1 MKARLLIDIASPF
14 SLIIF
19 INKKNTDKIHI
30 IMLTLLCKGAQTSQE
45 HDVSPMETEKSG
57 RDLQTSV

>member
-1 MKARLLIDIASPF
+1 
-14 SLIIF
+14 
-19 INKKNTDKIHI
+19 
-30 IMLTLLCKGAQTSQE
+30 MLTLLCKGAQTSQE